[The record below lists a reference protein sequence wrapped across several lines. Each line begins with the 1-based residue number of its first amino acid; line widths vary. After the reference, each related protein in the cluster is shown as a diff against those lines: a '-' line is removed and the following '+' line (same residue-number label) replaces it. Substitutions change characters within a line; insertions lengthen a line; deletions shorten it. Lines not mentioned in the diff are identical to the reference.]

1 MPDRI
6 QPEIPGSGPIAPSQ
20 TPAEH
25 PQPGHEFGEHE
36 RLGQVVVSTGAEA
49 RDPVRSG
56 ILCGQEQHGCLDP
69 LRLERL
75 ADIAAIGIRQP
86 DVNHQQVVLLRIG
99 KHQGFATVARQIDLE
114 SLLVEPLVEQ
124 PPELGVVLDN
134 QDVQVHVIAAS
145 VIRSNDRWQ
154 T

>member
-1 MPDRI
+1 MSITSRSCFC
-6 QPEIPGSGPIAPSQ
+6 GSAS
-20 TPAEH
+20 
-25 PQPGHEFGEHE
+25 
-36 RLGQVVVSTGAEA
+36 
-49 RDPVRSG
+49 
-56 ILCGQEQHGCLDP
+56 
-69 LRLERL
+69 
-75 ADIAAIGIRQP
+75 IR
-86 DVNHQQVVLLRIG
+86 
-99 KHQGFATVARQIDLE
+99 GFATVARQIDLE